1 MNRRRK
7 KENWKQ
13 LKEAVINNDTVAV
26 ERIIQEHVE
35 LGDDCDIPPW
45 IWVKACAAA
54 LKNRCLP
61 MVKLLLSSK
70 SIARHFVGIETK
82 KQLMKI
88 AIKSDFV
95 KGVKFLHSKGVPLY
109 LSHSKFREKWSA
121 LVECV
126 QNTHV
131 EVLKYLLGLKD
142 LDKNPDKEETLIM
155 LCCNELNIESLKILL
170 KSELKNTI
178 NRQTSDR
185 QYSALHYCVRGGRW
199 KEVLDCIQLLVEAGA
214 DVNLQDIDGTTP
226 IQKAAECGM
235 AAVVIYLAKRGANLD
250 IRYNEGTLFHFL
262 AAESNEMV
270 DSYDEFIRLLMSQ
283 GIDINELNSCNES
296 PLYLAVFQ
304 ENEEMVK
311 TLIKSHCDVNI
322 KVGDDMGSV
331 LMEPI
336 GYSDTITQIL
346 INAGCDVNI
355 ADKYGV
361 TPLMKCVEM
370 GNLVLVK
377 QLIDRGASV
386 NAKDNNGCF
395 VLDYLFRSH
404 HRSTDIVKIMIEAGA
419 DIHKGNNL
427 LSRAIDCKEYKM
439 ASLLMEHGIDVNTV
453 DKNGDKPLALASE
466 HCETH
471 LVTLLISKDCD
482 INHQNLKGETALHK
496 ALQVSRYF
504 ANYQDMEK
512 IINMLLLQNG
522 MNVNL
527 SDVDGQTALSIAV
540 GNRERSIT
548 EELLKAG
555 ADVNHCDKRRE
566 TPLVIAVKNKDNVMV
581 DVLLKAGADVNH
593 CDKRRETPLVI
604 AVKNKDNVMVDVLLK
619 ADVDL
624 KPRDELGG
632 NAIFL
637 ATLLNASLVLDILL
651 KYSNLRGEAESIV
664 NATDKDGKTSLMVAA
679 DRGPKDIVEKLLRAG
694 CNINLQDHGGK
705 TALMFAVDNKDE
717 TRTAFMYAVDNQDE
731 TILSLLL
738 QNGADYNI
746 CDNNDK
752 TALMV
757 AVQKK
762 RDGHCEDLLKAG
774 ADVNLSDNNGNTA
787 LLIAVRLS
795 NRKIVTDLLKAG
807 ADVNLSDDNGETAL
821 MIAARDCNRF
831 NNRKIVTDLLKA
843 GADVNLSDDN
853 GETALMMAA
862 RNCNRFNNRKIV
874 TDLLLKAG
882 ADVNLSDNNG
892 ETALMA
898 AARNCGSSI
907 LESLLNAGA
916 DVNLSDNNGET
927 ALVAA
932 ARNWDRS
939 ILESL
944 LNAGA
949 DVNLSDNNG
958 KTALMAAARNWDRS
972 ILECLLNAGAD
983 VNKTDTWGRSAI
995 HGIMV
1000 DGGYDH
1006 SWINCLKLLLINKC
1020 HASLDTPGEDGKTLF
1035 EWLLLEKREEDL
1047 IWYLFTENCSL
1058 RGLDLLQVK
1067 DKFQFPDM
1075 LMLSKI
1081 LFESGAPKSEVETMI
1096 LLSVLNTDLSR
1107 STHNPMLGESED
1119 KQQLDDFRD
1128 SCKSRS
1134 LKSRCRREI
1143 RNCIGPGISSKIT
1156 QVGLPKRLQDYV
1168 VMKDLIPEKY
1178 YTLVLND
1185 EYNGESYYFY
1195 EPDYYSDNYYYY
1207 SYGSSAKSYYEPDYY
1222 YDFSD

>member
-35 LGDDCDIPPW
+35 LGDDCNIPPW
-45 IWVKACAAA
+45 IWVKECAAA

-70 SIARHFVGIETK
+70 SIARHFVGIETNI
-82 KQLMKI
+82 QLMKT
-88 AIKSDFV
+88 AIKSDFAE
-95 KGVKFLHSKGVPLY
+95 GVQFLHFKGVPLY
-109 LSHSKFREKWSA
+109 LSASISHYSWHA
-121 LVECV
+121 IIECV
-126 QNTHV
+126 QNNKI
-131 EVLKYLLGLKD
+131 EVLTYLLDITD
-142 LDKNPDKEETLIM
+142 LDKNPDKDETLLM
-155 LCCNELNIESLKILL
+155 LCCRQLHVESLEILL

-178 NRQTSDR
+178 NQQTGDR
-185 QYSALHYCVRGGRW
+185 QYSALHYCIGPWRK
-199 KEVLDCIQLLVEAGA
+199 KEVLDCVQLLVEAGA
-214 DVNLQDIDGTTP
+214 DVNLWDIDWETP
-226 IQKAAECGM
+226 IQKAAERGM
-235 AAVVIYLAKRGANLD
+235 VAVVIFLAKRGANLD
-250 IRYNEGTLFHFL
+250 IRYNKGTLIHCL
-262 AAESNEMV
+262 AAEANEM
-270 DSYDEFIRLLMSQ
+270 SGYYDECVQLLITK
-283 GIDINELNSCNES
+283 GIDINELNSSNET
-296 PLYLAVFQ
+296 PLYLAVCH
-304 ENEEMVK
+304 EEMVK

-361 TPLMKCVEM
+361 TPLMKSIKCYQTTITEILINAGCDVNIADKDGVTPLLESIRRPDATMAETLIKAGCDVNIADKNGVTPLMKCVKM

-427 LSRAIDCKEYKM
+427 LSRAIDCQKYKT

-453 DKNGDKPLALASE
+453 DKNGDKPLALASK
-466 HCETH
+466 HCKTH
-471 LVTLLISKDCD
+471 LVTLLISTDCD
-482 INHQNLKGETALHK
+482 INHQNLRGETVLHKVSRYSAYNQNKKKIIKTLLQNGVNVNLNDVDGETAL
-496 ALQVSRYF
+496 F
-504 ANYQDMEK
+504 
-512 IINMLLLQNG
+512 
-522 MNVNL
+522 
-527 SDVDGQTALSIAV
+527 IAV

-555 ADVNHCDKRRE
+555 ADVNHCDNRE
-566 TPLVIAVKNKDNVMV
+566 RTPMMIAVKNKDNVIANILLQAGADLKPKDV
-581 DVLLKAGADVNH
+581 WGRNALYLAVLLKVSLDLDV
-593 CDKRRETPLVI
+593 
-604 AVKNKDNVMVDVLLK
+604 
-619 ADVDL
+619 
-624 KPRDELGG
+624 
-632 NAIFL
+632 
-637 ATLLNASLVLDILL
+637 LL
-651 KYSNLRGEAESIV
+651 KYSNLRSEAD
-664 NATDKDGKTSLMVAA
+664 NATYEEGKTSLMAA
-679 DRGPKDIVEKLLRAG
+679 AERGPKPMVETLLNVG
-694 CNINLQDHGGK
+694 CNINLQDHCGK
-705 TALMFAVDNKDE
+705 TALMF
-717 TRTAFMYAVDNQDE
+717 AVDNQDE

-746 CDNNDK
+746 CDADGRTALLLAAERGPKDIVEKLLIAGCNINLQDHRGK
-752 TALMV
+752 TALMFAV
-757 AVQKK
+757 DNQHETILSLLLQNGADYNICDNNGQTALMAAVQKQK
-762 RDGHCEDLLKAG
+762 EIHCEDLLKAG
-774 ADVNLSDNNGNTA
+774 ADVNLSDNNGNTT
-787 LLIAVRLS
+787 LLIAVRL
-795 NRKIVTDLLKAG
+795 NNWKIVNGLLNAG

-821 MIAARDCNRF
+821 MIAARNCNRLNDRKIVNNLLNAGADVNF
-831 NNRKIVTDLLKA
+831 SYNNGNTALLTAVGFYNRKIVTD
-843 GADVNLSDDN
+843 
-853 GETALMMAA
+853 
-862 RNCNRFNNRKIV
+862 
-874 TDLLLKAG
+874 LLKAG

-892 ETALMA
+892 ETALMI
-898 AARNCGSSI
+898 AARNWDRFI
-907 LESLLNAGA
+907 LECLLKDGA
-916 DVNLSDNNGET
+916 DVNLS
-927 ALVAA
+927 
-932 ARNWDRS
+932 
-939 ILESL
+939 
-944 LNAGA
+944 
-949 DVNLSDNNG
+949 
-958 KTALMAAARNWDRS
+958 
-972 ILECLLNAGAD
+972 
-983 VNKTDTWGRSAI
+983 DTWGRSAI

-1000 DGGYDH
+1000 DDGYH
-1006 SWINCLKLLLINKC
+1006 YRWINCLKLLLINKC
-1020 HASLDTPGEDGKTLF
+1020 YASLDTPGEDGKTLF
-1035 EWLLLEKREEDL
+1035 EWLLLEKMEQDL
-1047 IWYLFTENCSL
+1047 IWYLITENCSL
-1058 RGLDLLQVK
+1058 KGLDLSKVK

-1185 EYNGESYYFY
+1185 EDDDDEHWVKLLFL
-1195 EPDYYSDNYYYY
+1195 
-1207 SYGSSAKSYYEPDYY
+1207 
-1222 YDFSD
+1222 